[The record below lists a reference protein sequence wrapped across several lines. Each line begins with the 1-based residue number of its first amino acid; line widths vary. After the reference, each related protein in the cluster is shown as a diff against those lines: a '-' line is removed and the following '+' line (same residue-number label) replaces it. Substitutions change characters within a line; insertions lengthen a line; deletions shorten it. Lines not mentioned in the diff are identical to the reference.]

1 MEVNGKSSHAYF
13 KHKKIIFD
21 SVSAPKAG
29 ISVDRSY
36 DIGYYSTWVLNIK
49 RAMKKKKKNKE
60 EKKKNKKS

>member
-49 RAMKKKKKNKE
+49 RAMKKKKE